1 MLGVGRICAPSARDR
16 TGCAAAILASDPP
29 HHGFFWLRVDLHCHS
44 NASDGEL
51 APADLL
57 GLLAADGVELAAI
70 TDHDTFDGW
79 ASLSPEVKSAS
90 GCRLLPGIEFSS
102 CYQDRECHVVG
113 LGFDP
118 GHPGILAAVESQNR
132 RRHQRARQL
141 AARLEWLGIP
151 GALDAA
157 LLHAGDAAPGRP
169 HFARFL
175 VESGRVRDAEEA
187 FDRYL
192 GEGKP
197 AACPVVWPHLEEVA
211 AWIRSAGGV
220 AVLAHPLVYSFART
234 RSKLRSLIAAF
245 RECGGGAVEVAMA
258 GASPERV
265 AQLGKLVAASGL
277 RASAGSDFHAMAQ
290 HWRRPCRV
298 PALPAGLEPVW
309 TEWT

>member
-1 MLGVGRICAPSARDR
+1 M
-16 TGCAAAILASDPP
+16 
-29 HHGFFWLRVDLHCHS
+29 RVDLHCHS

-57 GLLAADGVELAAI
+57 ALLRADGVQLAAI

-79 ASLSPEVKSAS
+79 ASVAPETPLME
-90 GCRLLPGIEFSS
+90 GFRLLPGIEFSS
-102 CYQDRECHVVG
+102 CYQNRECHVVG

-118 GHPGILAAVESQNR
+118 ACPGIQAAVASQGL
-132 RRHQRARQL
+132 RRHERARQL

-151 GALDAA
+151 GALDGALAHAA
-157 LLHAGDAAPGRP
+157 GAAPGRP

-175 VESGRVRDAEEA
+175 VESGRVRDPDEA

-197 AACPVVWPHLEEVA
+197 AACPVIWPDLQDVA
-211 AWIRSAGGV
+211 GWIRAAGGL
-220 AVLAHPLVYSFART
+220 AVLAHPLAYSFART
-234 RSKLRSLIAAF
+234 RTKLRALIGTF
-245 RECGGGAVEVAMA
+245 RECGGAAVEVAMA
-258 GASPERV
+258 GAAPDRV
-265 AQLGKLVAASGL
+265 AQVAKLVSEARL
-277 RASAGSDFHAMAQ
+277 RASAGSDFHALAQ

-309 TEWT
+309 SEWV